1 MPQTNLCDILDKL
14 SIEVESGIRYCYD
27 NSYVVDSRLI
37 ERNPLVLA
45 GLQRPVFVSAMT
57 PAVRAYNQ
65 MALPDAKIK
74 AKEEFDDSVIKSEEW
89 HIPSQYKQL
98 TLTDMTVML
107 LDRQEAK
114 GIVEDGIGPRFNR
127 IRQELTSYREIGKL
141 DMLRLM
147 FYIVDTMTANNQ
159 IWGVGRGSSVSSYV
173 LFLIGVHDID
183 SFKYDLDFTDFVKPQ
198 ELP

>member
-1 MPQTNLCDILDKL
+1 MSQPTSSEVIQHL
-14 SIEVESGIRYCYD
+14 SVEVESGVRYCYD
-27 NSYVVDSRLI
+27 NSYVVDPRLI
-37 ERNPLVLA
+37 ERDPYVLA
-45 GLQRPVFVSAMT
+45 KLMRPVFVSEMT

-65 MALPDAKIK
+65 MALADAKIA
-74 AKEEFDDSVIKSEEW
+74 AKQDFDDGVIKSDEW
-89 HIPSQYKQL
+89 HIPDNYKN
-98 TLTDMTVML
+98 MTVIEMTVEL

-114 GIVEDGIGPRFNR
+114 GIIEEGIGPRFVR
-127 IRQELTSYREIGKL
+127 IRRELTAYKEIDKL

-183 SFKYDLDFTDFVKPQ
+183 SHKYDLDFADFVKPQ
-198 ELP
+198 EIP